1 VLGLFGL
8 TSISSFAHAASAP
21 GWPEDAFKQKTEADA
36 IKTYYGKPVE
46 VSDKILLEAPEIA
59 ENGAVVPITVS
70 SSLSKVTSITIM
82 VPENPFTIAASYKL
96 ADATMPSVGCRLKM
110 AKTGNVI
117 AIIESDGKLYST
129 SKQVKVT
136 LGGCGG

>member
-1 VLGLFGL
+1 
-8 TSISSFAHAASAP
+8 
-21 GWPEDAFKQKTEADA
+21 
-36 IKTYYGKPVE
+36 
-46 VSDKILLEAPEIA
+46 
-59 ENGAVVPITVS
+59 
-70 SSLSKVTSITIM
+70 
-82 VPENPFTIAASYKL
+82 
-96 ADATMPSVGCRLKM
+96 M